1 LRRTAHSSA
10 RVFPY
15 DRLRINLA
23 AQSDRP
29 QTIGQNSGSSRRSNP
44 MNRVIRAALA
54 ALALASAGVSAQTYP
69 TRPVTFIVPYSAGG
83 PTDTVARSLG
93 QAMSK
98 TLGQS
103 IVVENFGG
111 AGGTVGAARVKNA
124 APDGYTLLLHHI
136 GMSTAPAL
144 YRKLQFDPVTD
155 FEPIGLIVDVPM
167 TLIARSDFP
176 AKDFREAVA
185 YLKQNKA
192 KMNLANAGLGAAS
205 HLCGLMFMSAIETE
219 MTTVPFKG
227 TADAMNALLGKQ
239 VDILCDQT
247 TNTTGQ
253 IKAGAVKAYAVTS
266 LARVPTLP
274 DIPTMDESGLKG
286 FQVGIWHGLY
296 APKGTPKA
304 AIDKIVAAMQ
314 TASKDA
320 DFTRRMAE
328 LGATVYGVDKITP
341 AAHAALLKSEINK
354 WGPVIRKAGSYAD

>member
-1 LRRTAHSSA
+1 MKA
-10 RVFPY
+10 V
-15 DRLRINLA
+15 
-23 AQSDRP
+23 
-29 QTIGQNSGSSRRSNP
+29 
-44 MNRVIRAALA
+44 VRAALA
-54 ALALASAGVSAQTYP
+54 ALAVVAGGVAAQTYP
-69 TRPVTFIVPYSAGG
+69 TRPVTFVVPYSAGG

-93 QAMSK
+93 QAMTK
-98 TLGQS
+98 HLGQAV
-103 IVVENFGG
+103 IVENVGG

-144 YRKLQFDPVTD
+144 YRKLPFNPVTD

-176 AKDFREAVA
+176 AKDFKEAVA
-185 YLKQNKA
+185 YLKQNKS
-192 KMNLANAGLGAAS
+192 KINLANAGLGAAS
-205 HLCGLMFMSAIETE
+205 HLCGLMFMAAIEAE
-219 MTTVPFKG
+219 LTTVPFKG

-253 IKAGAVKAYAVTS
+253 IKAGAVKVYAVTS
-266 LARVPTLP
+266 LTRVPTLP
-274 DIPTMDESGLKG
+274 DVPTMNEAGLKD

-304 AIDKIVAAMQ
+304 AIDKLAAAMQ
-314 TASKDA
+314 AATKDP
-320 DFTRRMAE
+320 DFAKRMAD
-328 LGATVYGVDKITP
+328 LGATVYSADKINP
-341 AAHAALLKSEINK
+341 ATHAALLKSEIDK

>member
-1 LRRTAHSSA
+1 MNHVVRCALVALAVVVTTAA
-10 RVFPY
+10 GGV
-15 DRLRINLA
+15 A
-23 AQSDRP
+23 AQ
-29 QTIGQNSGSSRRSNP
+29 N
-44 MNRVIRAALA
+44 
-54 ALALASAGVSAQTYP
+54 YP
-69 TRPVTFIVPYSAGG
+69 TKPITVIVPFSAGG

-98 TLGQS
+98 PIGQS
-103 IVVENFGG
+103 IIIENVGG

-124 APDGYTLLLHHI
+124 TADGHTLLLHHI

-144 YRKLQFDPVTD
+144 YRKLPFNPLTD
-155 FEPIGLIVDVPM
+155 FEPVGLIVDVPM

-176 AKDFREAVA
+176 AKDFKEAVA

-205 HLCGLMFMSAIETE
+205 HLCGLMFMSAIETDI
-219 MTTVPFKG
+219 TTVPFKG

-266 LARVPTLP
+266 LTRVPTLP
-274 DIPTMDESGLKG
+274 NIPTMNEQGLKD
-286 FQVGIWHGLY
+286 FQVGIWHAMY

-304 AIDKIVAAMQ
+304 AIDKLVAAMQ
-314 TASKDA
+314 TAAKDPEFSK
-320 DFTRRMAE
+320 RMSE
-328 LGATVYGVDKITP
+328 LGATVYSADKITP
-341 AAHAALLKSEINK
+341 AAHAALLKSEIDK